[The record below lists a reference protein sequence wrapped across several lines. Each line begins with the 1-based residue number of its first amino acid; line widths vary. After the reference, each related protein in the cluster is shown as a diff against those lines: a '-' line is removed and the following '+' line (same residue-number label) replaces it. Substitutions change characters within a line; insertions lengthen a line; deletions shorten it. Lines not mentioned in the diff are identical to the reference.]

1 MKKGRVNST
10 LLPSNENM
18 KKILIIFT
26 FLLIT
31 SCSNGSAKDT
41 FIECEV
47 SSLLPGYETDSYALR
62 IFDINHE
69 KYKSLDDGKYNV
81 WIDVSYSKG
90 NYSRNYREIVPFIK
104 KDSIFT
110 MEIGGTLEAANYA
123 WSPVYL
129 PLLKKDDGSFL
140 SEEERNALDLSGPWD
155 AKCSIIRVTPQGKYD

>member
-1 MKKGRVNST
+1 
-10 LLPSNENM
+10 M
-18 KKILIIFT
+18 KKILIVFT
-26 FLLIT
+26 FLVIT

-47 SSLLPGYETDSYALR
+47 SSLNFSLPGYELYVFR

-90 NYSRNYREIVPFIK
+90 NYSRDYREIVPFIK

-110 MEIGGTLEAANYA
+110 LEFVGTLEAATYL
-123 WSPVYL
+123 WSTVYL
-129 PLLKKDDGSFL
+129 DTLQKDDGSFL